1 MPSMTGIHI
10 FGGSTIAPVSSGR
23 TTRAPSAGRVATAA
37 AAAGGGD
44 NDDIT
49 TSGALAPPTRSVTS
63 TLRAVVFTSVL
74 FTRGAAGMT
83 SCVDCAG
90 TTVEGFALVVAT
102 VVCGVLV
109 LRLFASSLVDFLP
122 PPN

>member
-23 TTRAPSAGRVATAA
+23 TTRALSSGRVAD
-37 AAAGGGD
+37 AAAGGGEDDD
-44 NDDIT
+44 N

-83 SCVDCAG
+83 SCIDCAG
-90 TTVEGFALVVAT
+90 TTVAGFASVVAT
-102 VVCGVLV
+102 VVCGV
-109 LRLFASSLVDFLP
+109 
-122 PPN
+122 